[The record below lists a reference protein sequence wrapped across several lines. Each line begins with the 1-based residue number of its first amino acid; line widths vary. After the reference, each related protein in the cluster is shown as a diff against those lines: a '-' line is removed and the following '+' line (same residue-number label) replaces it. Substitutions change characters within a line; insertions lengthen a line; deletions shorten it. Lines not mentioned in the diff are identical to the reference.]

1 MFYSH
6 YEKSTECPI
15 DLNCNKDLES
25 GIAQAKAENKPILLD
40 FTGWACVNC
49 RKMEE
54 QVWSTS
60 DVFNI
65 LSENYVI
72 ISLYV
77 DDKKE
82 LPQEEQFRYLR
93 SNGSVKT
100 IETIGDKW
108 ATLQTIN
115 FENNSQ
121 PFYALLDH
129 NMELLNTTNAY
140 EPDADI
146 YYEWLKKGLKN
157 FRK

>member
-1 MFYSH
+1 M
-6 YEKSTECPI
+6 
-15 DLNCNKDLES
+15 
-25 GIAQAKAENKPILLD
+25 AQAKAENKPILLD

-54 QVWSTS
+54 QVWSAS
-60 DVFNI
+60 NVYDI

-77 DDKKE
+77 DDKKA
-82 LPQEEQFRYLR
+82 LPEEDQFQYLR
-93 SNGSVKT
+93 SNGSVKE

-121 PFYALLDH
+121 PYYALLDH
-129 NMELLNTTNAY
+129 DMQLLNTTNAY
-140 EPDADI
+140 EPDVDA
-146 YYEWLKKGLKN
+146 YYDWLEKGLENFKN
-157 FRK
+157 